1 MRQILQPRGE
11 PKTGRKEWSHSKKQ
25 QKYIK
30 RDMNK
35 NGIVHVSVATGDL
48 VVNVTI
54 ARKTQDGKS
63 GINLSN
69 PISPL
74 VGDDKD
80 TPKTSR
86 TYRLTDELI
95 KALRRKAYR
104 DKSLDMSRYV
114 RAALRIYL
122 KDDIEA
128 LRNGEK
134 LL

>member
-1 MRQILQPRGE
+1 M
-11 PKTGRKEWSHSKKQ
+11 KQ